1 LLTTINDPDVY
12 HYTDNSATI
21 GNDLNANSY
30 YVKAVYEDPQESS
43 GETSPTNTVEVRLQV
58 PQKIKADNN
67 LVTVKDF
74 SLDQNYPNPFNPSTV
89 INYALSED
97 AKIQIKVYDML
108 GTEIAELVNETRAAG
123 FYETTFDASNL
134 SSGVYI
140 YRITALNGGKIL
152 FNQSKHMILMK

>member
-1 LLTTINDPDVY
+1 
-12 HYTDNSATI
+12 
-21 GNDLNANSY
+21 LNANSY

-134 SSGVYI
+134 GSGVYI